1 MPEISKLENFENFGN
16 LNRLYLQDVLYYK
29 LILNYKKIFM
39 ARKSILV
46 VDDEKSQREILEMI
60 LSSEGYDVTMAS
72 SGEAAMKFVADRHFD
87 LVLTDLKMTGMS
99 GLDLLKQLTDFDK
112 SIIVLLLTAH
122 GTVDSAVDALR
133 LGAFD
138 YLQKPYDR
146 EKLLDTISRALNK
159 LTNLDA
165 EIVSA
170 SPEMDRVKKLILKV
184 AKSNST
190 VLIRGESGTGK
201 ELIARSI
208 HNNSLRASEVFQA
221 VNCAAINE
229 NLLESELF
237 GHEKGSFTGAV
248 GEKKGLFEVADGGT
262 LFLDEIGELDVSLQA
277 KLLRALQEK
286 QIRRVGATREINT
299 DVRVVAATNRDL
311 LKMTKEGSFRED
323 LYYRLNV
330 LSIEIPPLRERRS
343 DVMLLMEYFIKKH
356 TRDTNRKISLSP
368 EARRIFEDYSYP
380 GNVRQLESA
389 IERAILLCENDT
401 ITVDDLPPE
410 MTQGTRAA
418 SVSNDL
424 FKLPPEGVSFEDVER
439 SLIMQAMDRT
449 DNNIT
454 KSAKLLGLTFRTL
467 QYRLEKFGIK
477 RDGAEDEEEA

>member
-1 MPEISKLENFENFGN
+1 
-16 LNRLYLQDVLYYK
+16 
-29 LILNYKKIFM
+29 M

-46 VDDEKSQREILEMI
+46 VDDEKNQREILETI
-60 LSSEGYDVTMAS
+60 LSGEGYDVTTAS
-72 SGEAAMKFVADRHFD
+72 SGEAAMKFVESRRFD
-87 LVLTDLKMTGMS
+87 LVLTDLKMTGIS
-99 GLDLLKQLTDFDK
+99 GLDLLKELTNFDK
-112 SIIVLLLTAH
+112 SIIVILLTAH
-122 GTVDSAVDALR
+122 GSADSAVDALR

-138 YLQKPYDR
+138 YLQKPYDS
-146 EKLLDTISRALNK
+146 EKLLDTVDRALKK
-159 LTNLDA
+159 LSALDT
-165 EIVSA
+165 EIVSV
-170 SPEMDRVKKLILKV
+170 SPEMDKVKKLILKI

-208 HNNSLRASEVFQA
+208 HKNSLRSNGVFQA

-248 GEKKGLFEVADGGT
+248 AEKKGLFEIADNGT
-262 LFLDEIGELDVSLQA
+262 LFLDEIGELDIALQA

-286 QIRRVGATREINT
+286 EIRRVGGVKEIGV
-299 DVRVVAATNRDL
+299 DVRVLAATNRDL
-311 LKMTKEGSFRED
+311 LKMTEEKRFRED

-330 LSIEIPPLRERRS
+330 LSIEMPPLRTRIT
-343 DVMLLMEYFIKKH
+343 DIPVLIEYFLKKH
-356 TRDTNRKISLSP
+356 TRGTDRKISISP
-368 EARRIFEDYSYP
+368 DARRLMENYSYP

-401 ITVDDLPPE
+401 INIEDLPPE
-410 MTQGTRAA
+410 MTQGSTPAA
-418 SVSNDL
+418 GGDL
-424 FKLPPEGVSFEDVER
+424 FSLPPEGVNFEDVER
-439 SLIMQAMDRT
+439 SLIMQAMGRT

-467 QYRLEKFGIK
+467 QYRLEKFGFK
-477 RDGAEDEEEA
+477 KDGDGTEEDEET

>member
-1 MPEISKLENFENFGN
+1 
-16 LNRLYLQDVLYYK
+16 
-29 LILNYKKIFM
+29 M

-46 VDDEKSQREILEMI
+46 VDDEKNQREILETI
-60 LSSEGYDVTMAS
+60 LSGEGYDVTTAS

-112 SIIVLLLTAH
+112 SIIVILLTAH
-122 GTVDSAVDALR
+122 GTIDSAVDALR
-133 LGAFD
+133 LGAFE
-138 YLQKPYDR
+138 YLQKPYDS
-146 EKLLDTISRALNK
+146 EKLLDTVSRALAK
-159 LTNLDA
+159 LTTLDA
-165 EIVSA
+165 EIISV
-170 SPEMDRVKKLILKV
+170 SPEMDKVKKLILKI

-208 HNNSLRASEVFQA
+208 HMNSLRSSNNFQA

-248 GEKKGLFEVADGGT
+248 GEKKGLFEIANNGT
-262 LFLDEIGELDVSLQA
+262 LFLDEIGELDIALQA

-286 QIRRVGATREINT
+286 EIRRVGGVREIPI
-299 DVRVVAATNRDL
+299 DVRVLAATNRDL
-311 LKMTKEGSFRED
+311 LKMTEEKRFRED

-343 DVMLLMEYFIKKH
+343 DIPILIEYFVKKH
-356 TRDTNRKISLSP
+356 TRGTDRKINIDAT
-368 EARRIFEDYSYP
+368 ARKLLNDYHYP

-389 IERAILLCENDT
+389 LERAILLSENDT

-410 MTQGTRAA
+410 MSSAGRPASTNGDTQ
-418 SVSNDL
+418 
-424 FKLPPEGVSFEDVER
+424 FKLPPEGVNFEDVER
-439 SLIMQAMDRT
+439 NLIMQAMDRT

-467 QYRLEKFGIK
+467 QYRLEKFGFK
-477 RDGAEDEEEA
+477 KDADGAGEEEEA

>member
-1 MPEISKLENFENFGN
+1 MS
-16 LNRLYLQDVLYYK
+16 
-29 LILNYKKIFM
+29 
-39 ARKSILV
+39 RKSILV

-60 LSSEGYDVTMAS
+60 LSGEGYDVTTAS
-72 SGEAAMKFVADRHFD
+72 SGEAAMKFVADRRFD

-99 GLDLLKQLTDFDK
+99 GLDLLKELTDFDK

-159 LTNLDA
+159 LSTLDA
-165 EIVSA
+165 EIISE
-170 SPEMDRVKKLILKV
+170 SPEMDKVKKLILKV
-184 AKSNST
+184 AKSNAT
-190 VLIRGESGTGK
+190 LLIRGESGTGK
-201 ELIARSI
+201 ELIARAI
-208 HNNSLRASEVFQA
+208 HQNSLRAGEIFQA

-237 GHEKGSFTGAV
+237 GHERGSFTGAV

-262 LFLDEIGELDVSLQA
+262 LFLDEIGELDISLQA
-277 KLLRALQEK
+277 KILRALQEK
-286 QIRRVGATREINT
+286 QIRRVGGVKEINT

-311 LKMTKEGSFRED
+311 LKMSQDGRFRED

-330 LSIEIPPLRERRS
+330 LSIELPALRERRS
-343 DVMLLMEYFIKKH
+343 DVPVLIDYFFAKH
-356 TRDTNRKISLSP
+356 TRGTNRKIAINQ
-368 EARRIFEDYSYP
+368 EAKRILENYTYP

-389 IERAILLCENDT
+389 IERAILLCENNT
-401 ITVDDLPPE
+401 ITAEDLPPE
-410 MTQGTRAA
+410 MSHTSKPASAA
-418 SVSNDL
+418 EL
-424 FKLPPEGVSFEDVER
+424 FKLPTEGVNFEEVER
-439 SLIMQAMDRT
+439 SLIMQAMERT

-477 RDGAEDEEEA
+477 KDESQTEEE

>member
-1 MPEISKLENFENFGN
+1 MS
-16 LNRLYLQDVLYYK
+16 
-29 LILNYKKIFM
+29 
-39 ARKSILV
+39 RKSILV

-60 LSSEGYDVTMAS
+60 LSDEGYDVTTAS

-99 GLDLLKQLTDFDK
+99 GLELLKELTDFDK

-122 GTVDSAVDALR
+122 GSVDSAVDALR

-146 EKLLDTISRALNK
+146 EKLLDTISRALTK
-159 LTNLDA
+159 LKTLDT
-165 EIVSA
+165 EIISA
-170 SPEMDRVKKLILKV
+170 SPEMDKVKKLIVKV
-184 AKSNST
+184 ANSNST

-201 ELIARSI
+201 ELIARAI
-208 HNNSLRASEVFQA
+208 HKNSPRSNEIFQA

-248 GEKKGLFEVADGGT
+248 SEKKGLFEVADGGT
-262 LFLDEIGELDVSLQA
+262 LFLDEIGELDISLQA
-277 KLLRALQEK
+277 KLLRALQER
-286 QIRRVGATREINT
+286 QIRRVGGTKEISI

-311 LKMTKEGSFRED
+311 LKMVEERRFRQD

-330 LSIEIPPLRERRS
+330 LSIEIPPLYERQ
-343 DVMLLMEYFIKKH
+343 DDTKVLIEFFLKKH
-356 TRDTNRKISLSP
+356 TRGTNRKVEIEKNAQKVL
-368 EARRIFEDYSYP
+368 ENYNYP

-389 IERAILLCENDT
+389 IERAILLCEDNT
-401 ITVDDLPPE
+401 ITTEDLPPE
-410 MTQGTRAA
+410 MFGERQK
-418 SVSNDL
+418 SDSSEI
-424 FKLPPEGVSFEDVER
+424 FKLPAEGVNFEDVER
-439 SLIMQAMDRT
+439 SLITQAMERT

-477 RDGAEDEEEA
+477 KDENETEEDDE

>member
-1 MPEISKLENFENFGN
+1 MS
-16 LNRLYLQDVLYYK
+16 
-29 LILNYKKIFM
+29 
-39 ARKSILV
+39 RKSILV

-60 LSSEGYDVTMAS
+60 LSGEGYDVTTAS
-72 SGEAAMKFVADRHFD
+72 SGEAAMKFVADRRFD

-99 GLDLLKQLTDFDK
+99 GLDLLKELTDFDK

-159 LTNLDA
+159 LSTLDA
-165 EIVSA
+165 EIISD
-170 SPEMDRVKKLILKV
+170 SPEMDKVKKLILKV
-184 AKSNST
+184 AKSNAT
-190 VLIRGESGTGK
+190 LLIRGESGTGK
-201 ELIARSI
+201 ELIARAI
-208 HNNSLRASEVFQA
+208 HQNSLRADEIFQA

-237 GHEKGSFTGAV
+237 GHERGSFTGAV

-262 LFLDEIGELDVSLQA
+262 LFLDEIGELDISLQA
-277 KLLRALQEK
+277 KILRALQEK
-286 QIRRVGATREINT
+286 QIRRVGGVKEINT

-311 LKMTKEGSFRED
+311 LKMSQDGRFRED

-330 LSIEIPPLRERRS
+330 LSIELPALRERRS
-343 DVMLLMEYFIKKH
+343 DVPVLIDYFFAKH
-356 TRDTNRKISLSP
+356 TRGTNRKITINQ
-368 EARRIFEDYSYP
+368 EAKRILENYTYP

-389 IERAILLCENDT
+389 IERAILLCENNT
-401 ITVDDLPPE
+401 ITAEDLPPE
-410 MTQGTRAA
+410 MSHTSKPASAA
-418 SVSNDL
+418 DL
-424 FKLPPEGVSFEDVER
+424 FKLPAEGVNFEEVER
-439 SLIMQAMDRT
+439 SLIMQAMERT

-467 QYRLEKFGIK
+467 QYRLEKFGFK
-477 RDGAEDEEEA
+477 KEADGTEEDGES

>member
-1 MPEISKLENFENFGN
+1 MS
-16 LNRLYLQDVLYYK
+16 
-29 LILNYKKIFM
+29 
-39 ARKSILV
+39 RKSILV

-60 LSSEGYDVTMAS
+60 LSGEGYDVTTAS
-72 SGEAAMKFVADRHFD
+72 SGEAALKFVEKRHFD

-99 GLDLLKQLTDFDK
+99 GLDLLKELTDYDK

-122 GTVDSAVDALR
+122 GSVDSAVDALR

-138 YLQKPYDR
+138 YLQKPYDS
-146 EKLLDTISRALNK
+146 EKLLETISRALDK
-159 LTNLDA
+159 LDTLDV
-165 EIVSA
+165 EIISA
-170 SPEMDRVKKLILKV
+170 SPEMDKVKKLILKV

-208 HNNSLRASEVFQA
+208 HKNSPRSNNIFQA

-237 GHEKGSFTGAV
+237 GHQKGSFTGAFAD
-248 GEKKGLFEVADGGT
+248 KKGLFEIADGGT
-262 LFLDEIGELDVSLQA
+262 LFLDEIGELDISLQA

-286 QIRRVGATREINT
+286 QIRRVGGTKEIEV

-311 LKMTKEGSFRED
+311 LKMTEDGRFRED

-330 LSIEIPPLRERRS
+330 LSLEVPPLRDRAS
-343 DVMLLMEYFIKKH
+343 DIPLLIGYFVKKH
-356 TRDTNRKISLSP
+356 TKNTKREISIEKDAEKVLL
-368 EARRIFEDYSYP
+368 EYGYP

-389 IERAILLCENDT
+389 IERAILLCEDDT
-401 ITVDDLPPE
+401 ITRDDLPPE
-410 MTQGTRAA
+410 MLQQAG
-418 SVSNDL
+418 SSGSEI
-424 FKLPPEGVSFEDVER
+424 FKLPPGGVNFEDVEK
-439 SLIMQAMDRT
+439 SLITQAMERT

-454 KSAKLLGLTFRTL
+454 KSARLLGLTFRTL
-467 QYRLEKFGIK
+467 QYRLEKYGIK
-477 RDGAEDEEEA
+477 RDSDEEGGDEDE

>member
-1 MPEISKLENFENFGN
+1 
-16 LNRLYLQDVLYYK
+16 
-29 LILNYKKIFM
+29 M

-46 VDDEKSQREILEMI
+46 VDDEKNQREILETI
-60 LSSEGYDVTMAS
+60 LSGEGYDVTTAS

-112 SIIVLLLTAH
+112 SIIVILLTAH
-122 GTVDSAVDALR
+122 GSVDSAVDAMR
-133 LGAFD
+133 LGAFE
-138 YLQKPYDR
+138 YLQKPYDS
-146 EKLLDTISRALNK
+146 ENLLSTVSRALKK
-159 LTNLDA
+159 LTTLDA
-165 EIVSA
+165 EIISV
-170 SPEMDRVKKLILKV
+170 SPEMDKVKKLIVKI

-208 HNNSLRASEVFQA
+208 HTNSLRSSETFQA

-248 GEKKGLFEVADGGT
+248 ADKKGLFEIAHNGT
-262 LFLDEIGELDVSLQA
+262 LFLDEIGELDISLQA
-277 KLLRALQEK
+277 KILRALQEK
-286 QIRRVGATREINT
+286 QIRRVGGIRDIDV

-311 LKMTKEGSFRED
+311 LHMVEEKRFRED

-330 LSIEIPPLRERRS
+330 LSIELPALRERRT
-343 DVMLLMEYFIKKH
+343 DVPVLIDYFVKKH
-356 TRDTNRKISLSP
+356 TRGTNRKITFETP
-368 EARRIFEDYSYP
+368 ARRLLEDYAYP

-401 ITVDDLPPE
+401 ITTDDLPPE
-410 MTQGTRAA
+410 MTGARSTGGA
-418 SVSNDL
+418 SSNDL
-424 FKLPPEGVSFEDVER
+424 FKLPAEGVNFEEVER

-467 QYRLEKFGIK
+467 QYRLEKFGFK
-477 RDGAEDEEEA
+477 KDEEEGQGARDEG

>member
-1 MPEISKLENFENFGN
+1 MS
-16 LNRLYLQDVLYYK
+16 
-29 LILNYKKIFM
+29 
-39 ARKSILV
+39 RKSILV

-60 LSSEGYDVTMAS
+60 LSGEGYDVTTAS

-99 GLDLLKQLTDFDK
+99 GLDLLKELTDFDK

-138 YLQKPYDR
+138 FLQKPYDR
-146 EKLLDTISRALNK
+146 DKLLETISRALNK
-159 LTNLDA
+159 LSALDS
-165 EIVSA
+165 EIVSS
-170 SPEMDRVKKLILKV
+170 SPEMDKVKKLILKV

-201 ELIARSI
+201 ELIARAI
-208 HNNSLRASEVFQA
+208 HKNSLRTSEVFQA

-248 GEKKGLFEVADGGT
+248 GEKKGLFEIADKGT
-262 LFLDEIGELDVSLQA
+262 LFLDEIGELDISLQA
-277 KLLRALQEK
+277 KILRALQEK
-286 QIRRVGATREINT
+286 QIRRVGGVKEIDV
-299 DVRVVAATNRDL
+299 DVRVVTATNRDL
-311 LKMTKEGSFRED
+311 LKMSQEGRFRED

-330 LSIEIPPLRERRS
+330 LSIELPALRERRS
-343 DVMLLMEYFIKKH
+343 DVPVLIEYFLTKH
-356 TRDTNRKISLSP
+356 TRGTNRKVVLDKD
-368 EARRIFEDYSYP
+368 ARRILENYSYP

-389 IERAILLCENDT
+389 LERAVLLCENNT
-401 ITVDDLPPE
+401 ITSEDLPPE
-410 MTQGTRAA
+410 MSQSSRPAA
-418 SVSNDL
+418 ANDL
-424 FKLPPEGVSFEDVER
+424 FKLPAEGINFEDVER

-467 QYRLEKFGIK
+467 QYRLEKFGYK
-477 RDGAEDEEEA
+477 KDVSAGEEDDA

>member
-1 MPEISKLENFENFGN
+1 
-16 LNRLYLQDVLYYK
+16 
-29 LILNYKKIFM
+29 M

-46 VDDEKSQREILEMI
+46 VDDEKNQREILETI
-60 LSSEGYDVTMAS
+60 LSGEGYDVTTAS

-112 SIIVLLLTAH
+112 SIIVILLTAH
-122 GTVDSAVDALR
+122 GSVDSAVDAMR
-133 LGAFD
+133 LGAFE
-138 YLQKPYDR
+138 YLQKPYDS
-146 EKLLDTISRALNK
+146 ENLLSTVSRALKK
-159 LTNLDA
+159 LTTLDA
-165 EIVSA
+165 EIISV
-170 SPEMDRVKKLILKV
+170 SPEMDKVKKLIVKI

-208 HNNSLRASEVFQA
+208 HTNSLRSSETFQA

-248 GEKKGLFEVADGGT
+248 ADKKGLFEIAHNGT
-262 LFLDEIGELDVSLQA
+262 LFLDEIGELDISLQA
-277 KLLRALQEK
+277 KILRALQEK
-286 QIRRVGATREINT
+286 QIRRVGGIRDIDV

-311 LKMTKEGSFRED
+311 LHMVEEKRFRED

-330 LSIEIPPLRERRS
+330 LSIELPALRERRT
-343 DVMLLMEYFIKKH
+343 DVPVLIDYFVKKH
-356 TRDTNRKISLSP
+356 TRVTNRKITFETP
-368 EARRIFEDYSYP
+368 ARRLLEDYAYP

-401 ITVDDLPPE
+401 ITTDDLPPE
-410 MTQGTRAA
+410 MTGTR
-418 SVSNDL
+418 STSGSSSNDL
-424 FKLPPEGVSFEDVER
+424 FKLPAEGVNFEEVER

-467 QYRLEKFGIK
+467 QYRLEKFGFK
-477 RDGAEDEEEA
+477 KDGEETEDAAES